1 MPSTPQARLNYL
13 LNLLGPFLGLL
24 LVIGFRR
31 AQRKVLPGIVTTL
44 GVAIAVFFG
53 IFTIVL
59 TRQLPA
65 STAAPHVGQKAPHF
79 TLLDSTRHRVSLAQ
93 LLASSPRGV
102 LLVFY
107 RGFW

>member
-1 MPSTPQARLNYL
+1 M
-13 LNLLGPFLGLL
+13 
-24 LVIGFRR
+24 
-31 AQRKVLPGIVTTL
+31 TTL

-79 TLLDSTRHRVSLAQ
+79 TLLDSTRHPVSLSQ
-93 LLASSPRGV
+93 LEATAPRGV
-102 LLVFY
+102 LLIFY
-107 RGFW
+107 RGYW